1 MKMRNTITFLFLAV
15 FAEMAF
21 SINPTLA
28 HRFNVAL
35 VIPLSGA
42 ASVQGHQIRNGFMLA
57 TQERDSHP
65 GQESDGHLGGLDVYV
80 SEIDGKGDVATELG
94 RIATRGAVDIVAAFG
109 SEKSRTVIEK
119 ILDGTR
125 IALLLPGRS
134 PFPDSN
140 PPAVAKFLAAYENR
154 HGATPSSHA
163 AQGYHAARR
172 IDVAVREQSGVDDT
186 ASLRRS
192 FVETERGLDW

>member
-1 MKMRNTITFLFLAV
+1 MTGRNTIAILVLAV
-15 FAEMAF
+15 FAEFAF
-21 SINPTLA
+21 AINPTLA

-42 ASVQGHQIRNGFMLA
+42 ASAQGSQIRNGFMLA
-57 TQERDSHP
+57 AQERDSHA

-80 SEIDGKGDVATELG
+80 SAIDGNGDVATAVE
-94 RIATRGAVDIVAAFG
+94 RIATRGDLDIMVAFG
-109 SEKSRTVIEK
+109 SEQTRALIAK
-119 ILDGTR
+119 ILGGSR

-134 PFPDSN
+134 PFPDSDL
-140 PPAVAKFLAAYENR
+140 PAVAKFVAAYENEY
-154 HGATPSSHA
+154 GGTPSSHA

-172 IDVAVREQSGVDDT
+172 IDVAVRDQGGVGDT

-192 FVETERGLDW
+192 FMDTERGLDW